1 MKRSNLIIYLS
12 IYLIAASCNLGPIK
26 DQIPVARAYDNY
38 LYKSDI
44 SKIVPVTASVKDSA
58 RIVEKYI
65 NNWLHYNVLIS
76 QAELNLSDDQLD
88 FDKKLEQYRNS
99 LIIYAY
105 EQALVDEKLQVEVAF
120 LSIINY
126 YDENQQNFKLR
137 EPAFKLRYI
146 KLLNDTPELSQIE
159 KWISSD
165 DDDDIDELQYYCEDN
180 VAKYFLNDSIWVTPK
195 EINEELPENEFIDYE
210 NPQIG
215 FLKVSDETYSYL
227 IFVKEVL
234 KIGDQAPVDLVK
246 ADISSIILNKRK
258 MELIKKM
265 KKDIYSDAVRKKKIE
280 LFHN

>member
-195 EINEELPENEFIDYE
+195 EINEELPEDEFINYK
-210 NPQIG
+210 NPQVG

-227 IFVKEVL
+227 IYVKEVL
-234 KIGDQAPVDLVK
+234 MIGDQAPVDLVK